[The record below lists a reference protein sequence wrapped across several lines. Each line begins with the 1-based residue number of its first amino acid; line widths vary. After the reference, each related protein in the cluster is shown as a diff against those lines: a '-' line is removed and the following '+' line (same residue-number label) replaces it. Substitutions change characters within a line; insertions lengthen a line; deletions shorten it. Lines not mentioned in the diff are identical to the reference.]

1 MSTQSSR
8 NGPAA
13 HPRFS
18 RTRWSRVLDIH
29 QPEQELAQR
38 SLFELSQ
45 RFWYPVY
52 AYARRS
58 GHAPEVAN
66 ELCLAFFGQLP
77 LTVQRVDPRGQG
89 RFRDFLLDRLHCFL
103 TEDWRKYAEDARLQ
117 DLSAPETLEQLEQ
130 RLAQD
135 HHASSSPEQAFHRS
149 FALEVL
155 ARSLRR
161 LQAEAQQSGREDL
174 FRALQPFLTREPVAG
189 QYQELSRAL
198 GSPPLALVI
207 AVKRLRQRFREL
219 ADDELMETVA
229 SPADLESERAAL
241 LGLLADGAA

>member
-1 MSTQSSR
+1 MPTQSSR

-29 QPEQELAQR
+29 QPEPELAKR
-38 SLFELSQ
+38 SLLELSQ

-58 GHAPEVAN
+58 GHSPEDAN

-77 LTVQRVDPRGQG
+77 QAIQQVDPRGQG
-89 RFRDFLLDRLHCFL
+89 RFRDFLLARLHLFL
-103 TEDWRKYAEDARLQ
+103 TEDWRKYDEAVRQQELA
-117 DLSAPETLEQLEQ
+117 APLTQEQLEQ
-130 RLAQD
+130 HLAQD
-135 HHASSSPEQAFHRS
+135 HHPASSPEQAFHRS

-161 LQAEAQQSGREDL
+161 LQAEAEQSGREDL
-174 FRALQPFLTREPVAG
+174 FHALQPFLTREPVAG
-189 QYQELSRAL
+189 QYQELSRSL

-241 LGLLADGAA
+241 LDLLADGSA